1 MQVHVPMHKCT
12 HTKFSFASEN
22 SFGGYGILHFIATWF
37 WKVYF
42 LIMCEYTCVYSCV
55 SACRAIG
62 FSYSWRC
69 RQLNQTLQDQYT
81 FLTIEPSSQPP
92 YFYFLF
98 YFKHLQHFGFCWRNW
113 GRHTVLICNTF
124 PVAALFHSVFYSQY
138 LSLHVSACVLLEI
151 EHRALH
157 IPHKYFTNCTPAQP
171 LLGRILVFGRVLF
184 CFVLFVLFF
193 KNSDHIS
200 FSPGL

>member
-1 MQVHVPMHKCT
+1 MSTHVCT
-12 HTKFSFASEN
+12 HVWVPAEPLDSPTAGDAGNWTK
-22 SFGGYGILHFIATWF
+22 
-37 WKVYF
+37 
-42 LIMCEYTCVYSCV
+42 
-55 SACRAIG
+55 
-62 FSYSWRC
+62 
-69 RQLNQTLQDQYT
+69 LQDQYT

-157 IPHKYFTNCTPAQP
+157 IPHKYFTNCTLAQP

-200 FSPGL
+200 FSPGLYVTFVLGLRLLFQWLNTCLVLTLSLNF